1 MVAKTGGG
9 VIMKAKRGERVD
21 RLGLMIVEDDTFIL
35 DDLATILDW
44 DAESYTL
51 VTATNGKQGL
61 HKFEEVH
68 PLIVLT
74 DVRMP
79 AMDGLEMMAEIKK
92 QNPYVQI
99 LILSAYDDFAQVQE
113 ALRQGAKE
121 YLLKQD
127 ITAELLREKLS
138 GMRRNLEEQREFALN
153 AVKNRIYEL
162 ITAPAEDP
170 AKLQEQLHGILR
182 LGGYFPDELLLAPA
196 RRFAVQLMRE
206 RGMADLGPEEEQK
219 DAFFDALRSYLIG
232 LGKGPRY
239 LRGSGIEAPEPE
251 TVSRAKAYMEA
262 HFQDPNLSV
271 QDVARV
277 VGISYGR
284 LGVLFREKAG
294 CTINDYLTEL
304 RIREAK
310 RLLCTGDYKV
320 YEVAERV
327 GYRSSQ
333 YFSYAFHQKTGQ
345 SPNHYR
351 KGE

>member
-1 MVAKTGGG
+1 MEALK
-9 VIMKAKRGERVD
+9 
-21 RLGLMIVEDDTFIL
+21 LMIVEDDTFIL
-35 DDLATILDW
+35 EDLSAILDW
-44 DAESYTL
+44 EAEGLRL

-61 HKFEEVH
+61 HKFEEFH

-79 AMDGLEMMAEIKK
+79 AMGGLEMMANIKK
-92 QNPYVQI
+92 RNPYVQF
-99 LILSAYDDFAQVQE
+99 LILSAYDDFSSVQT
-113 ALRQGAKE
+113 ALRQGARD

-127 ITAELLREKLS
+127 ITAEVLQEKLAVIRES
-138 GMRRNLEEQREFALN
+138 LGEQLEFALN
-153 AVKNRIYEL
+153 AVKSRLYEL
-162 ITAPAEDP
+162 IAAPSDDP
-170 AKLQEQLHGILR
+170 GKLQEQLEGILR
-182 LGGYFPDELLLAPA
+182 LGGYFPDELLLVPA
-196 RRFAVQLMRE
+196 RQFALRLMAE
-206 RGMADLGPEEEQK
+206 RGALMPEVEGDKE
-219 DAFFDALRSYLIG
+219 DSGSFFHALRIYLAAQ
-232 LGKGPRY
+232 GKSPRY
-239 LRGSGIEAPEPE
+239 LRTSGLEAREPE
-251 TVSRAKAYMEA
+251 TVSKAKAYMEA
-262 HFQDPNLSV
+262 HFQDPDLSV
-271 QDVARV
+271 QDVARI

-284 LGVLFREKAG
+284 LGVLFRENVG

-310 RLLCTGDYKV
+310 RLLCSGDYKI